1 MVMRIEVPRRVR
13 QQCAPLLAVI
23 ALAASAACGGGTDAN
38 APAASGSSPA
48 STQPPAARTA
58 PNRCPLT
65 AEQVTAAVGSPVK
78 PPDSSCG
85 FFPADEN
92 KLLPHVLFV
101 IQSNLACN
109 AAMLTELGFKEKVDG
124 LGVTAYVAD
133 QADGTHILVCRENA
147 TFDLS
152 VDLADNVKARAA
164 AMTLA
169 RQILAG
175 S

>member
-1 MVMRIEVPRRVR
+1 MRLKELVR
-13 QQCAPLLAVI
+13 DGRPWARALAVI
-23 ALAASAACGGGTDAN
+23 AVAASAACGGSDSSSNAQGAAGGGATSAR
-38 APAASGSSPA
+38 APAAK
-48 STQPPAARTA
+48 TA

-65 AEQVTAAVGSPVK
+65 AEQVTAVVGSPVK

-92 KLLPHVLFV
+92 KILPHVLFV
-101 IQSNLACN
+101 NQLNFACN
-109 AAMLTELGFKEKVDG
+109 GTMPAEIGFKEKVDG

-133 QADGTHILVCRENA
+133 QADGTHLLVCRENA
-147 TFDLS
+147 PFDLS
-152 VDLADNVKARAA
+152 VDLADDAKARAA

-169 RQILAG
+169 RQVLAG